1 MGSLSLSDT
10 PLSESVNDFGVEGY
24 VQGLERFITHAATP
38 ITIALQGEWGSGK
51 TSLMNR
57 LYNDLCSDDKPFVGI
72 NINTWE
78 YSMLA
83 SPEETVI
90 KIIGKLVSSLSEH
103 DPQASSKVGQ
113 YMRGALN
120 FAWRVGREAMKGI
133 VPGAGL
139 LVEGLDVATELPEGK
154 QTEKAVSLSELKQT
168 LTDAV
173 NKTITDFNKK
183 GILVFVDDLDRLNPP
198 LAVQILELLKNIF
211 TLDNCIFVLAIDY
224 DVVVKGLEPKFGK
237 FNDTNEREFRSFFDK
252 IIQVPFSL
260 PVNNYR
266 PMDFVLRSLF
276 DIGYITDI
284 ERSIPMVKNT
294 FAKIVES
301 SVGKNPRSIK
311 RLINTLSLLDCIDIC
326 GNNTNNEGLSMDD
339 KFLNFITVAIQIC
352 YPKIYKMLS
361 LKPGFTSWDT
371 EFASKMGIK
380 YKSNDSSDEQWEEI
394 LECACKTDAFLSKHN
409 EDISQLLNLVIEI
422 LGKPNQEDLSK
433 KMKQILDKSSVTGVG
448 AEFKAEDLD
457 KKDLIGKL
465 HTNVIEYIH
474 KKRPDISNIKNRRN
488 TGNGGLYVWYT
499 DEDYFDV
506 TFTPAINA
514 ENKIALR
521 LWLDFETKTPE
532 RLLNKSFDEIMEE
545 EVIGDAILKLDAV
558 ISTLLSKC
566 DWFFK
571 GRTYEENTIFPTYI
585 DELKYL
591 HQNGYISGVITNN
604 PQYWIDLEKP
614 SHFEDRQIISAVGDL
629 IIANYDFRKSLVNWE

>member
-1 MGSLSLSDT
+1 
-10 PLSESVNDFGVEGY
+10 
-24 VQGLERFITHAATP
+24 
-38 ITIALQGEWGSGK
+38 
-51 TSLMNR
+51 
-57 LYNDLCSDDKPFVGI
+57 
-72 NINTWE
+72 
-78 YSMLA
+78 
-83 SPEETVI
+83 
-90 KIIGKLVSSLSEH
+90 
-103 DPQASSKVGQ
+103 
-113 YMRGALN
+113 
-120 FAWRVGREAMKGI
+120 
-133 VPGAGL
+133 
-139 LVEGLDVATELPEGK
+139 
-154 QTEKAVSLSELKQT
+154 
-168 LTDAV
+168 
-173 NKTITDFNKK
+173 
-183 GILVFVDDLDRLNPP
+183 

-266 PMDFVLRSLF
+266 PMDFVLKSLF

-422 LGKPNQEDLSK
+422 LGKPNQERS
-433 KMKQILDKSSVTGVG
+433 I
-448 AEFKAEDLD
+448 
-457 KKDLIGKL
+457 KKD
-465 HTNVIEYIH
+465 E
-474 KKRPDISNIKNRRN
+474 
-488 TGNGGLYVWYT
+488 
-499 DEDYFDV
+499 
-506 TFTPAINA
+506 
-514 ENKIALR
+514 
-521 LWLDFETKTPE
+521 
-532 RLLNKSFDEIMEE
+532 
-545 EVIGDAILKLDAV
+545 
-558 ISTLLSKC
+558 
-566 DWFFK
+566 
-571 GRTYEENTIFPTYI
+571 
-585 DELKYL
+585 
-591 HQNGYISGVITNN
+591 
-604 PQYWIDLEKP
+604 
-614 SHFEDRQIISAVGDL
+614 
-629 IIANYDFRKSLVNWE
+629 ANS